1 MACPPE
7 NKIRDCPMLLQK
19 KMMMISW
26 GLPPALNG
34 SSNIV
39 ANLAR
44 QFSPDELVVA
54 GEQWPGPKSSEWDED
69 NGSKPEMIF
78 VHRQWPWRFK
88 RVVRLLLFPVIFT
101 RLAIA
106 YRRRRCRQIMAIFPD
121 EFYLFAGYLLS
132 LITGDP
138 FYSYFH
144 NTYAENRSGL
154 RRQFARWLQPRVF
167 RRSKIVFVMSDG
179 MKEHWER
186 LHPGVRFESLVHTF
200 NETISDRSERGSVP
214 EAFQMAFM
222 GNANKSNF
230 DALSRLPAMLAAFP
244 NCRIT
249 TYSGAGDAVFAR
261 LGLQSDRV
269 RHTRV
274 GYDQVVDELSKFDL
288 LFLAHG
294 FVGELSEVEY
304 ATIFPTRT
312 IPYLLSGTPIVAHT
326 PPNAFLTRWL
336 RAHDCA
342 EIVDQP
348 AADHLIEA
356 VRRLLEQPH
365 RRSQIVSN
373 ALHAARQFQAATVA
387 DRLRDQVNTAT

>member
-1 MACPPE
+1 MS
-7 NKIRDCPMLLQK
+7 LQK

-26 GLPPALNG
+26 GLPPGLNG

-39 ANLAR
+39 ANLAQ
-44 QFSPDELVVA
+44 QFSPNELVVA
-54 GEQWPGPKSSEWDED
+54 GERWPGPKSSEWSDE

-106 YRRRRCRQIMAIFPD
+106 YRRHGCRQVMAIFPD

-132 LITGDP
+132 IITGDS
-138 FYSYFH
+138 FFSYFH

-154 RRQFARWLQPRVF
+154 RGWFSRWLQPRVF
-167 RRSKIVFVMSDG
+167 RRSKIVYVMSDG

-186 LHPGVRFESLVHTF
+186 LHPGIRFEPLVHTF
-200 NETISDRSERGSVP
+200 NEAISDRPSRGTIP
-214 EAFQMAFM
+214 AAFQMAFM

-230 DALSRLPAMLAAFP
+230 DALSRLPAVLEAFP
-244 NCRIT
+244 DCRIT

-294 FVGELSEVEY
+294 FVGDLSEVEY

-312 IPYLLSGTPIVAHT
+312 IPYLLSGTPIVAHS

-336 RAHDCA
+336 RSRDCA
-342 EIVDQP
+342 EIVDEPQGE
-348 AADHLIEA
+348 ALVQAVSRLIADP
-356 VRRLLEQPH
+356 RRAGQLVH
-365 RRSQIVSN
+365 N
-373 ALHAARQFQAATVA
+373 ALCAVQHFQAKTVAAALREKLNHAA
-387 DRLRDQVNTAT
+387 